1 MALQSVLRKLP
12 HGAMAHYLSDIS
24 YPTATSVVTYLH
36 PWYWQVMHLEWNGF
50 LSAAIFCSM
59 GYTVRLQ
66 AGHLG
71 AAPHLD
77 MAANNIRVSGGKEH
91 Y

>member
-1 MALQSVLRKLP
+1 MQYVICNNPLSGTMA
-12 HGAMAHYLSDIS
+12 YLSDLS
-24 YPTATSVVTYLH
+24 YPTATPVGTYLH
-36 PWYWQVMHLEWNGF
+36 PLYWHVMHLEWNGF

-77 MAANNIRVSGGKEH
+77 MAANDIRVSGGK
-91 Y
+91 